1 MLVTP
6 FRQVSKTGH
15 VDICLSIFPKFC
27 VNQAITMH
35 ALWDLARLTSS
46 RDQMD
51 F

>member
-35 ALWDLARLTSS
+35 ALWDLARLSSS